1 MSYTYLQERGGAY
14 SAECFSDIDP
24 FALSKLTSIAERHFS
39 SGSSM
44 ESCLGSPCGMM
55 SQPSTEHRG
64 EESQTSCAVDS
75 LARTSVQQEK
85 ARGSAEREAGCGQKW
100 RESSARW
107 DRASSSWKTHRCLW
121 EEDLPWSSVTL
132 PEWGMMLDGECWE
145 RLTSV
150 PPIIGN
156 DSGYLPTL
164 RASVATHGVCWKRA
178 EAGDHRSQIED
189 FLAWLSLNN
198 GGRRVSGRTVNPD
211 FADWLMVWPIGWSDC
226 EPLAMAKFQQWLQWH
241 GLPSQ
246 EARQ

>member
-1 MSYTYLQERGGAY
+1 MSYTYLQAQGEES
-14 SAECFSDIDP
+14 SAESFSDITP
-24 FALSKLTSIAERHFS
+24 CALSKSMSTAARQCSNVN
-39 SGSSM
+39 GM
-44 ESCLGSPCGMM
+44 ESFHGSPSGMM
-55 SQPSTEHRG
+55 SPPSTGRHGKG
-64 EESQTSCAVDS
+64 ESMSSAGDS
-75 LARTSVQQEK
+75 RARTSHALEK
-85 ARGSAEREAGCGQKW
+85 AQDSTASEAVCGQKW
-100 RESSARW
+100 RESSAKWCR
-107 DRASSSWKTHRCLW
+107 DSSSWKTHLCLW

-132 PEWGMMLDGECWE
+132 PEWGMMLDGVCWA

-156 DSGYLPTL
+156 ESGYLPTL

-226 EPLAMAKFQQWLQWH
+226 EPLAMDRFQQWQLSH
-241 GLPSQ
+241 GIFSK
-246 EARQ
+246 